1 MEVFR
6 EEFSDCYDELFEST
20 TRSCSKYGINFIVSS
35 VETGA
40 LTVSVSNNFP
50 QNIALNMNDS
60 SEYSYIFS
68 TKKIPSKNPG
78 RGLVLVNEQ
87 CMEFQ
92 TALIFSESDEK
103 S

>member
-1 MEVFR
+1 MKNGTRHFPNILVFIYGMEVFR

-50 QNIALNMNDS
+50 TKYSI
-60 SEYSYIFS
+60 EY
-68 TKKIPSKNPG
+68 
-78 RGLVLVNEQ
+78 E
-87 CMEFQ
+87 
-92 TALIFSESDEK
+92 
-103 S
+103 